1 MEVSRDE
8 RNSGRVSS
16 KRVAAIDGFNEAS
29 IPVDADNK
37 CKSDEQL
44 KVSLFLSFLSLFFYL
59 FLFTST

>member
-8 RNSGRVSS
+8 RDSGRVSS
-16 KRVAAIDGFNEAS
+16 KRVAAIDGFKEAS

-44 KVSLFLSFLSLFFYL
+44 KVSLFLSFLSFFVCLFF
-59 FLFTST
+59 

>member
-8 RNSGRVSS
+8 RDSGRVSS
-16 KRVAAIDGFNEAS
+16 KRVAAIDGFKEAS

-44 KVSLFLSFLSLFFYL
+44 KVSLFLFSFFS
-59 FLFTST
+59 